1 MMNDLDA
8 FFYKDTPHSE
18 EKGVLV
24 FISNMDFLRYGSAT
38 GDSSQKA
45 TIRKGGDE

>member
-1 MMNDLDA
+1 MNDLDA

-38 GDSSQKA
+38 EDSSQKA
-45 TIRKGGDE
+45 IIKKGGDK